1 MYRFSAG
8 LGWETFA
15 DELIAGALIGFGGSW
30 LRAAGGAA
38 EKTSNRPVKHGKNLR
53 TFKITLVTYARRFL
67 SSRMRLSAQ
76 TCHLLVLSGVP
87 GFGRGV
93 RVRRSYSS

>member
-1 MYRFSAG
+1 MFSG
-8 LGWETFA
+8 G
-15 DELIAGALIGFGGSW
+15 LIAGALIGFGGSW
-30 LRAAGGAA
+30 LIAIAAA
-38 EKTSNRPVKHGKNLR
+38 KTSKRLVKHSKPLR
-53 TFKITLVTYARRFL
+53 NFAITLVTYARCFL